1 MALLNLTAV
10 ASCGFAL
17 PLAAYATNQKRG
29 WSMHLRV
36 SMECALRIYYLTRE
50 NVELRIT
57 YISRKKLLLEYLYA
71 FTLFWDGHFC
81 YLFGNST
88 T

>member
-10 ASCGFAL
+10 ASCGFTL

-36 SMECALRIYYLTRE
+36 TFPW
-50 NVELRIT
+50 NVRYDFI
-57 YISRKKLLLEYLYA
+57 I
-71 FTLFWDGHFC
+71 
-81 YLFGNST
+81 
-88 T
+88 